1 MKIGII
7 GGSGFIGTHLIDF
20 LKNSRKSD
28 SIDII
33 NIDKNQSEKYP
44 EITVI
49 GNVLNKK
56 TLTTQLKGRDLVVL
70 LAAEHR
76 DDVSPVSLYYDV
88 NVQGMKN
95 TLEAMQANGI
105 SRIIFTSSVAVY
117 GLNKENPDE
126 SFPTDPFNHYG
137 KSKYKAEML
146 LEDWHNLHSDWDIK
160 IIRPTVIFGENNRGN
175 VYNLIKQI
183 SSGKFMMIGEGNNP
197 KSMSYV
203 GNVVAFIEFLM
214 ERNNNRI
221 EVYNYADKPDL
232 TTNDLVEFVGKTLH
246 KKIPTI
252 KIPYYIGMIGG
263 YCFDILAWITRK
275 KMNISSVRV
284 KKFCA
289 TTKYSSAKVVYLGF
303 VPPYTLEEGLENM
316 LNQESIKTSKK

>member
-20 LKNSRKSD
+20 LRNSKQSED
-28 SIDII
+28 IDII
-33 NIDKNQSEKYP
+33 NIDKNQSQKYP

-49 GNVLNKK
+49 GNVLNKA
-56 TLTTQLKGRDLVVL
+56 TLTTQLKGVDLVIL

-76 DDVSPVSLYYDV
+76 DDVTPVSLYYDV
-88 NVQGMKN
+88 NVQGTKN

-105 SRIIFTSSVAVY
+105 RRIIFTSSVAIY

-126 SFPTDPFNHYG
+126 SFPAEPFNHYG
-137 KSKYKAEML
+137 KSKHKAEMV

-183 SSGKFMMIGEGNNP
+183 ALGKFMMVGEGNNP

-203 GNVVAFIEFLM
+203 GNVVAFINFLM
-214 ERNNNRI
+214 KRNNNRI

-232 TTNDLVEFVGKTLH
+232 TTNDLVDLVGKTLN
-246 KKIPTI
+246 KKIPTTR
-252 KIPYYIGMIGG
+252 IPYSIGMMCG
-263 YCFDILAWITRK
+263 YCFDILAWLIRK
-275 KMNISSVRV
+275 KLNISSVRV

-289 TTKYSSAKVVYLGF
+289 TTQYSSSKIGYLGF
-303 VPPYTLEEGLENM
+303 TPPYTLEEGLENM
-316 LNQESIKTSKK
+316 LNQEFIKTAEK